1 MELSWWPDHLMA
13 KGNPSSESFD
23 RDWMEVHF
31 DNRYQVFEDF
41 RLGKNTV
48 YLKMKQM
55 SAEFE
60 GLKKELANLDA
71 TVLNESQNLASAA
84 ANKCEKILDD
94 MTKLKYDAVTLEN
107 SQWREA
113 AAVGVKRE
121 LMLTRQPEFRANV
134 ILVWNGGSAQS
145 LSQAM
150 KDLESCLDGFHRS
163 GNLRFSFCFL

>member
-1 MELSWWPDHLMA
+1 MDYIPDTCYRVM
-13 KGNPSSESFD
+13 K
-23 RDWMEVHF
+23 
-31 DNRYQVFEDF
+31 Q
-41 RLGKNTV
+41 

-71 TVLNESQNLASAA
+71 VVLNESPQLASVA

-107 SQWREA
+107 SQWKEA

-121 LMLTRQPEFRANV
+121 LMLTRKPEFRANV

-150 KDLESCLDGFHRS
+150 KDLEWCLDGFHRS
-163 GNLRFSFCFL
+163 GQLVLIFFSLLSVKNHCLVGKFMHS